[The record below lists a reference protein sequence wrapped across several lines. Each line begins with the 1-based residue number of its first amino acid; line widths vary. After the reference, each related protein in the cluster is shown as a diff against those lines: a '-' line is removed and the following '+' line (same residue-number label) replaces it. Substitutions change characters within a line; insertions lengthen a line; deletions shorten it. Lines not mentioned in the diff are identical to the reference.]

1 MTRSIYNFKEKLLNL
16 SSGFFSADKVLPPYH
31 KLIYP
36 RLFGVKLP
44 TAMPVIS
51 IICPFYPTFSIII
64 DQHDIGTSFKT
75 IYHGQNGRPVFVFD
89 MFVEIMDPIISD
101 EGVIP
106 PSSFMVE
113 LMKFVPGHPNNKAF
127 FEFQAVSLFSGLV
140 LGDVYL

>member
-1 MTRSIYNFKEKLLNL
+1 
-16 SSGFFSADKVLPPYH
+16 
-31 KLIYP
+31 
-36 RLFGVKLP
+36 
-44 TAMPVIS
+44 
-51 IICPFYPTFSIII
+51 
-64 DQHDIGTSFKT
+64 
-75 IYHGQNGRPVFVFD
+75 
-89 MFVEIMDPIISD
+89 MDPIISD